1 MNSINSDNNFSM
13 IKHYKKANKGGCVLS
28 FDSALDKLQVCSAEL
43 LSSISRWLNY
53 FVSIA
58 SFSALFFSAQAYAE
72 LELHISKTSSDGIP
86 IYIANISGGASGI
99 IEADLK
105 RSGRFT
111 IVPRSKIPNIAPL
124 GGTLNAG
131 AYQNITDFIVRG
143 KQSPDGTLDVE
154 LVSTSDNAKSFYKI
168 SSNTNRRRVAHKAAD
183 KIYEKVTREKGA
195 FDTRLAYV
203 LVTNKANNNRTFK
216 LYISDADGY
225 NPQAILTSRE
235 PIMSPAWS
243 PDGSEL
249 AYVSFEQKSSA
260 IYAQNIFTGAKRLI
274 SAREGINGA
283 PAWSPNGVYIAMSLS
298 MNGNPDIY
306 TVNTLDGR
314 LKQITTSS
322 AIDTEPAWSGTNSL
336 LFTSNRGGNAQLYRV
351 SAFGGKPQRVTFDAK
366 YNSAADVAS
375 KKLAYI
381 TGNRGAFHV
390 AIKSLSGS
398 GRDMLSN
405 GQLDESP
412 SLSPNGAMVA
422 YTTKRNGRNT
432 LAVVSDNAKS
442 RQFLT
447 SPAGDIREP
456 AWSPYVR

>member
-1 MNSINSDNNFSM
+1 MSQI
-13 IKHYKKANKGGCVLS
+13 IKKAKKGGCVLR
-28 FDSALDKLQVCSAEL
+28 LCSAGL
-43 LSSISRWLNY
+43 FSRTSKALNALIAIMIISFGL
-53 FVSIA
+53 
-58 SFSALFFSAQAYAE
+58 FSAQAHAE
-72 LELHISKTSSDGIP
+72 LELHISKTSDDGIP
-86 IYIANISGGASGI
+86 IYIANISGGASGV

-111 IVPRSKIPNIAPL
+111 IVPRSKISDIAPM

-143 KQSPDGTLDVE
+143 KESPDGALDIE
-154 LVSTSDNAKSFYKI
+154 LVSTSDNAKTYYKI

-203 LVTNKANNNRTFK
+203 LVTNKTSNNRTFK
-216 LYISDADGY
+216 LYIADSDGY

-249 AYVSFEQKSSA
+249 AYVSFERKSSA
-260 IYAQNIFTGAKRLI
+260 IFVQNIFTGEKRLI

-283 PAWSPNGVYIAMSLS
+283 PAWSPDGVYIAMSLS
-298 MNGNPDIY
+298 MDGNPDIY
-306 TVNTLDGR
+306 TVSTLDGQIKR
-314 LKQITTSS
+314 ITTSS
-322 AIDTEPAWSGTNSL
+322 AIDTEPAWSSTNSL
-336 LFTSNRGGNAQLYRV
+336 VFTSNRGGGAQLYKV
-351 SAFGGKPQRVTFDAK
+351 SAFGGKAQRLTFDAK
-366 YNSAADVAS
+366 YNSAADIAS
-375 KKLAYI
+375 KKLVYI

-390 AIKSLSGS
+390 AIKSISGS

-412 SLSPNGAMVA
+412 TLSPNGAMVA
-422 YTTKRNGRNT
+422 YTTKRSGRNT

-447 SPAGDIREP
+447 SPSGDIREP
-456 AWSPYVR
+456 AWSPYLR